1 MVVDSLLEIHGVS
14 LDGRAGVLEV
24 SNRVVLLDRDG
35 VLNVDRTDSVKS
47 LEELEVIAGVDVAAA
62 ALAAAGYLL
71 LVVTNQSVVGRGLLD
86 LDTLHA
92 INSEI
97 DRRLGNTL
105 RGFYVCPHT
114 PEIGCACRK
123 PGTRL
128 LDEARVAWP
137 FDPAQTWFVA
147 DADRDLEAARRA
159 GVRPAL
165 VRTGKGAATERDH
178 PDVPVWDDLAA
189 FSDWLLAQP

>member
-1 MVVDSLLEIHGVS
+1 M
-14 LDGRAGVLEV
+14 
-24 SNRVVLLDRDG
+24 
-35 VLNVDRTDSVKS
+35 
-47 LEELEVIAGVDVAAA
+47 
-62 ALAAAGYLL
+62 
-71 LVVTNQSVVGRGLLD
+71 LD

-92 INSEI
+92 INREL

-114 PEIGCACRK
+114 PQSGCACRK
-123 PGTRL
+123 PGTL
-128 LDEARVAWP
+128 LIEQARVAWP
-137 FDPAQTWFVA
+137 FEPADTWFVA

-178 PDVPVWDDLAA
+178 PDVPVWDDLRA
-189 FSDWLLAQP
+189 FAEWLVAQR